1 MKVIPLQATPSQVF
15 SILLEGQ
22 NCEMQIF
29 QKGVSMYMTL
39 TVNNQTLL
47 STVICRNLVKIV
59 RYGYLGFV
67 GNLVFI
73 DTQGDSDPTYEGLGS
88 RYQLIYV

>member
-1 MKVIPLQATPSQVF
+1 
-15 SILLEGQ
+15 
-22 NCEMQIF
+22 
-29 QKGVSMYMTL
+29 MYMTL
-39 TVNNQTLL
+39 TVNTQTLL

-73 DTQGDSDPTYEGLGS
+73 DTQGDSDPTYDGLGS
-88 RYQLIYV
+88 RYQLLYV